1 MKAKMFSIAE
11 GDVGALSRRL
21 QLLEEEVDR
30 SERHLGTA
38 TADLANTSQRADQ
51 SIKKRQQFESI
62 NCVNEDTCDKLEWQL
77 KEDRC
82 LYILFPST
90 TIRNWSA

>member
-1 MKAKMFSIAE
+1 MFSVAE

-21 QLLEEEVDR
+21 QLLEDEVER
-30 SERHLGTA
+30 SERHLATA

-77 KEDRC
+77 KEDRFD
-82 LYILFPST
+82 LDETEF
-90 TIRNWSA
+90 RKGDRG